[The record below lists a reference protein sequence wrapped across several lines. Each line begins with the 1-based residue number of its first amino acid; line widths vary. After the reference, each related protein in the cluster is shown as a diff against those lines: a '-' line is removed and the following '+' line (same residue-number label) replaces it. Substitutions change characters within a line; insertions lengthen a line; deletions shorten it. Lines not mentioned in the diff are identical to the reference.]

1 MPARRKPRLQELGL
15 SPRNRIL
22 WLSLP
27 RADPQCNRVHSP
39 GVSAVLKRGWG
50 LRAASPAGPVGPPT
64 SLHFPLPFPCGLSWL
79 ERSCRLPAATTVIPR
94 TSLKSRSPR
103 RRAQALAQE
112 AGPRTQNRARR
123 HDLHRQRRGEPG
135 SSAGARGRG
144 WEASCGFAADW
155 GLAVWRPTPC
165 AVCAGV
171 TVGLSSWER
180 LWVFKRDESGA

>member
-27 RADPQCNRVHSP
+27 RADPQCNRVHSS

-112 AGPRTQNRARR
+112 AGHAHKTAQGVTTFTDRGARSRAAAPERAGGAGRRPAASRRTGDLRFGARR
-123 HDLHRQRRGEPG
+123 RVPCVP
-135 SSAGARGRG
+135 
-144 WEASCGFAADW
+144 AS
-155 GLAVWRPTPC
+155 P
-165 AVCAGV
+165 
-171 TVGLSSWER
+171 
-180 LWVFKRDESGA
+180 WV